1 MIDDGKIR
9 ISCLKDDRGPPSD
22 EVIRFLCRRERRSW
36 GGIAMPSVF
45 AVLTLKASSNNVG
58 WTAGKSAGFL
68 SHQIATRAWKWKGS
82 TPRGYGR

>member
-9 ISCLKDDRGPPSD
+9 ISCLKDDRGSA
-22 EVIRFLCRRERRSW
+22 VRRSYSITLSARATIM